1 MLVFCTAES
10 PQRLTAEEVP
20 VALKQSSSPRAV
32 RRSRTPTTPI
42 TRGPE
47 APRYFSGCPV
57 SPLLASDWTEKGGS
71 GVSPAPFGDFC
82 AYKSHP
88 GSGAGEAPSKS
99 TRFQESP
106 IKERKKRS
114 AFQRSFSILSTISP
128 MAPSKQWHTTVAPEA
143 STSGTALAGQKARSA
158 ASSMGRSFM

>member
-1 MLVFCTAES
+1 MLYSQHEGRQAKSDTHRIDCEGA
-10 PQRLTAEEVP
+10 
-20 VALKQSSSPRAV
+20 
-32 RRSRTPTTPI
+32 
-42 TRGPE
+42 RGPVVFQWLPGPKS
-47 APRYFSGCPV
+47 AGDRLDKKRG
-57 SPLLASDWTEKGGS
+57 A

-106 IKERKKRS
+106 IKERKEKS